1 MTTAALGIA
10 LALTSLGHSASL
22 PVLSTDDSSTAKTV
36 AFAPVA
42 SSASSEANPL
52 PREHDVRVMLAALN
66 AERASRGLS
75 PLGLDPDLCKIARSY
90 ASEMATR
97 NFFSHTS
104 PEGDDPFKRMD
115 RAHYRYGYAGENIAL
130 DQSPTSAADA
140 LWHSE
145 GHRENILEP
154 HYQKVGI
161 GAIQSPS
168 GEIFVE
174 DFSD

>member
-1 MTTAALGIA
+1 MLGVTTAALGIA
-10 LALTSLGHSASL
+10 LALSSLGHTAQL
-22 PVLSTDDSSTAKTV
+22 PVLGTEAPSTAQTV
-36 AFAPVA
+36 AYVSPQT
-42 SSASSEANPL
+42 SESPSDRDARL
-52 PREHDVRVMLAALN
+52 MLAAIN
-66 AERASRGLS
+66 TERASRGLA
-75 PLGLDPDLCKIARSY
+75 PLELDPDLSKIASSY
-90 ASEMATR
+90 ASDMATR

-104 PEGDDPFKRMD
+104 PDGDDPFKRMD
-115 RAHYRYGYAGENIAL
+115 RAGYRYGYAGENIAL
-130 DQSPTSAADA
+130 DQSPASAANA

-161 GAIQSPS
+161 GTIESAK

>member
-10 LALTSLGHSASL
+10 LALSSLGHTAQL
-22 PVLSTDDSSTAKTV
+22 PVLGTDAPPAAQVV
-36 AFAPVA
+36 AYAGPHA
-42 SSASSEANPL
+42 SES
-52 PREHDVRVMLAALN
+52 PRDGDVRLMLAAIN
-66 AERASRGLS
+66 TERASRGLA
-75 PLGLDPDLCKIARSY
+75 PLELDADLSKIASSY
-90 ASEMATR
+90 ASDMATR

-104 PEGDDPFKRMD
+104 PDGDDPFKRMD
-115 RAHYRYGYAGENIAL
+115 RAGYHYGYAGENIAL
-130 DQSPTSAADA
+130 DQSPTSAAEA

-161 GAIQSPS
+161 GAIQSAK

>member
-1 MTTAALGIA
+1 VTTAALGIA
-10 LALTSLGHSASL
+10 LALSSFGHAAQL
-22 PVLSTDDSSTAKTV
+22 PVLGTAAPSSTEQTV
-36 AFAPVA
+36 AYVG
-42 SSASSEANPL
+42 SAQSET
-52 PREHDVRVMLAALN
+52 PRDRDVRLMLAALN
-66 AERASRGLS
+66 AQRASRGLA
-75 PLGLDPDLCKIARSY
+75 PLELDPNLSKIASSY

-115 RAHYRYGYAGENIAL
+115 RAGYRYGYAGENIAL
-130 DQSPTSAADA
+130 DQSPSSAAEA
-140 LWHSE
+140 LWHSP

-161 GAIQSPS
+161 GAIASAK

>member
-10 LALTSLGHSASL
+10 LAISSLAHPAEL
-22 PVLSTDDSSTAKTV
+22 PVLGTTAPSTEQTV
-36 AFAPVA
+36 AFNSQSTNEAP
-42 SSASSEANPL
+42 
-52 PREHDVRVMLAALN
+52 RDRDVRVMLAALN
-66 AERASRGLS
+66 AERASRGLA
-75 PLGLDPDLCKIARSY
+75 PLGLDPSLCKVASSY

-97 NFFSHTS
+97 NFFAHTS
-104 PEGDDPFKRMD
+104 PDGDDPFKRLD
-115 RAHYRYGYAGENIAL
+115 RAHIH
-130 DQSPTSAADA
+130 SAAEA
-140 LWHSE
+140 LWQSE

-161 GAIQSPS
+161 GAIHSAN